1 MVVIIARY
9 ISGKLNSNLMA
20 ESLAF
25 SKTND
30 RSKLYDEI
38 VPQIEELVSGESDI
52 IANLA
57 NVAAV
62 LKQVFGFFWVGFY
75 FVKDGQLVLG
85 PFQGPLACTRIKFDK
100 GVCGHAYTTR
110 ETVIVPK
117 TDEFPGHI
125 ACASE
130 SRSEIVVPIF
140 DAEKNVFAVLDVDSD
155 KLEDFTQR
163 DADGLGRIVNII
175 ERII

>member
-1 MVVIIARY
+1 
-9 ISGKLNSNLMA
+9 MA
-20 ESLAF
+20 ESIAF

-38 VPQIEELVSGESDI
+38 VPQIEALVAGESDL

-75 FVKDGQLVLG
+75 LVKDGQLVLG
-85 PFQGPLACTRIKFDK
+85 PFQGPLACTRIQFDE
-100 GVCGHAYTTR
+100 GVCGHAYTMR
-110 ETVIVPK
+110 QTVIVPK

-130 SRSEIVVPIF
+130 SKSEIVVPIF
-140 DAEKNVFAVLDVDSD
+140 NKSGNVFAVLDVDSD
-155 KLEDFTQR
+155 KPDDFTQA
-163 DADGLGRIVNII
+163 DADGLGRVTNII